1 MVARQEQARL
11 CQGRGFSAS
20 FVGVSRWQVG
30 LAVWLWTILWSAGP
44 VFAQSERPVAVIDGE
59 VIHDADLAP
68 LVSGRMQQL
77 RRQEYEIKAQ
87 ALEEFIN
94 QKLLESEAARQNVTP
109 AELLAREAD
118 ATVTPPTSGEMEAVY
133 TAQED
138 RINRPFEEVKPQI
151 EQMLLQSRIEQARTA
166 YLNALR
172 DRADVAVHLQPPRVE
187 VSHDPARVRGNPD
200 APVMIVE
207 FSDFQC
213 PFCQRAYPVVK
224 QLLAKYPNQVKLAYR
239 DYPLRQIHPQADA
252 AASASRCAGEQG
264 KFWQFHDRLFESDL
278 PLDRPSFVEHAAQ
291 LGLDAAQF
299 GECLSAN
306 QFAALIE
313 QDLQD
318 GNRAG
323 VNGTPAFFINGV
335 ALTGAQPLAAFDK
348 VVEEELD
355 LLRRSEA
362 APQAAP

>member
-1 MVARQEQARL
+1 MVARQEPSRGRQD
-11 CQGRGFSAS
+11 RGFSAS
-20 FVGVSRWQVG
+20 FVGVSPWQVG
-30 LAVWLWTILWSAGP
+30 LAVWLLTMLWSGGP
-44 VFAQSERPVAVIDGE
+44 ILAQSEQPVAVVDGE
-59 VIHDADLAP
+59 AIHDADLAP
-68 LVSGRMQQL
+68 MVSGRMQQL

-87 ALEEFIN
+87 ALEELIN
-94 QKLLESEAARQNVTP
+94 HKLLESEASRQNVTP

-118 ATVTPPTSGEMEAVY
+118 ATVPPPTSGEMEAVY

-151 EQMLLQSRIEQARTA
+151 EQMLLQSRIEQARAA
-166 YLNALR
+166 YLNVLR
-172 DRADVAVHLQPPRVE
+172 DRADITVHLQPPRVE
-187 VSHDPARVRGNPD
+187 VSHDPARVLGNPD
-200 APVMIVE
+200 APVTIVE

-224 QLLAKYPNQVKLAYR
+224 QLLAKYPNEVKLAYR

-278 PLDRPSFVEHAAQ
+278 PLEGSSFMEHAAQ
-291 LGLDAAQF
+291 LGLDSAQF

-306 QFAALIE
+306 RFAALIE

-335 ALTGAQPLAAFDK
+335 ALTGAQPLEAFERI
-348 VVEEELD
+348 VEEELD
-355 LLRRSEA
+355 SLRRSGA
-362 APQAAP
+362 ALQTAP